1 MSLRLLRIKTVVR
14 RHAYVLWRAPH
25 RWFDIAFW
33 PLMDV
38 ILWGSLGT
46 YVATQSGP
54 TSGASTAY
62 LLAGIIMFHIL
73 FQSQIAVATG
83 FMEETWSRNL
93 LNVMT
98 TPVTEVEYVAG
109 TALFG
114 FVKVALALT
123 TLSICAFGF
132 FGFELSSIGWA
143 LVPIAAILVTVGW
156 GVGIANIGVVLRF
169 GQGAEVITWGSNF
182 ILMAL
187 SGVFSPVEALP
198 PVLQPLARLLPS
210 THAFTALRT
219 VVSGHPLPWGEIRA
233 GMIGAVVFVILGFTY
248 AAVALRT
255 FRRRGFVTRFS

>member
-1 MSLRLLRIKTVVR
+1 VSYLRIKTVVR
-14 RHAYVLWRAPH
+14 RHAFVLWRAPH

-46 YVATQSGP
+46 YVATQNGQS
-54 TSGASTAY
+54 SGASATY
-62 LLAGIIMFHIL
+62 LLAGIIMFHVL

-93 LNVMT
+93 LNVLT

-109 TALFG
+109 TAAFG
-114 FVKVALALT
+114 FVKLALALT
-123 TLSICAFGF
+123 TLTITALGF
-132 FGFELSSIGWA
+132 FGFRLSSIGWS
-143 LVPIAAILVTVGW
+143 LIPIAAILVLVGW
-156 GVGIANIGVVLRF
+156 GVGIAGIGVVLRF

-187 SGVFSPVEALP
+187 SGVFNPVEALP
-198 PVLQPLARLLPS
+198 GILQPLARLLPS

-219 VVSGHPLPWGEIRA
+219 VLAGDSLPWGEIRA
-233 GMIGAVVFVILGFTY
+233 GLLGAIVFVFAGFAY
-248 AAVALRT
+248 AALMLRT
-255 FRRRGFVTRFS
+255 FRKRGYVTRFS

>member
-1 MSLRLLRIKTVVR
+1 MNLLRIKTVVR
-14 RHAYVLWRAPH
+14 RQSYVLWRAPH

-46 YVATQSGP
+46 YVAQQSGP
-54 TSGASTAY
+54 TSGASTEF
-62 LLAGIIMFHIL
+62 LLAGIIMFHVL
-73 FQSQIAVATG
+73 FQSQIAVSTG

-93 LNVMT
+93 LNVLT

-109 TALFG
+109 TAVFG
-114 FVKVALALT
+114 FVKLAMALLTLT
-123 TLSICAFGF
+123 TCALIFYGF
-132 FGFELSSIGWA
+132 QLSSIGWA
-143 LVPIAAILVTVGW
+143 LVPIAAILVLVGW

-187 SGVFSPVEALP
+187 SGVFNPVEALP
-198 PVLQPLARLLPS
+198 GFLQPVAQVLPS

-219 VVSGHPLPWGEIRA
+219 VLAGQPLPWDEIRT
-233 GMIGAVVFVILGFTY
+233 GLIGGVVFVLLGFAY
-248 AAVALRT
+248 AWRCLRT